1 MGVPWCSRHP
11 LWGVARGPEPPAALN
26 VSYIPSLLRRNL
38 SPGWGRGLVQPRFC
52 SWTFIDLPACS
63 WSSSQLILSPSSPA
77 SLGLQLE
84 FMHPQDP
91 GCCASAI
98 LTSQQCERVCAHTHT
113 HTHTTPRKEVQ
124 KSCSGKCL
132 NFHFQLQLPA
142 RPLFSSSFSHVTS

>member
-11 LWGVARGPEPPAALN
+11 LWAVARGPEPPAALN

-38 SPGWGRGLVQPRFC
+38 SSGWGRGLVQPRFC

-77 SLGLQLE
+77 SLGLQME

-98 LTSQQCERVCAHTHT
+98 LTSQQCERVHTHT
-113 HTHTTPRKEVQ
+113 HTHTHTYTHNPQEGSAEVLFRQ
-124 KSCSGKCL
+124 MSEFPFPTAAPS
-132 NFHFQLQLPA
+132 PA
-142 RPLFSSSFSHVTS
+142 TV